1 MEMFNNILVVSR
13 STKKCI
19 KVLRTGITFARRFD
33 AKLHLLHIVP
43 DPLNLQDWEMQSPAF
58 DREFENMV
66 AQARE
71 ELDQL
76 VKAESAQGLVINEWV
91 KGGDPITEIE
101 KVAKKENVDL
111 ILLRAHRQG
120 RLEHVFF
127 GRTNDAIIRRLPATI
142 MLVE

>member
-19 KVLRTGITFARRFD
+19 KVLRTGIDLARRFD

-43 DPLNLQDWEMQSPAF
+43 DPLNLREWDMQSPSF
-58 DREFENMV
+58 DREFEKMV
-66 AQARE
+66 AQARV
-71 ELDQL
+71 ELDRL
-76 VKAESAQGLVINEWV
+76 VKAEGAQGLVISEWV

-101 KVAKKENVDL
+101 AVVKDENVDL
-111 ILLRAHRQG
+111 ILLRAHKQG

-127 GRTNDAIIRRLPATI
+127 GRTNDAIIRSLPATLL
-142 MLVE
+142 LVA